1 MADDEVDLYASLE
14 PSTKDVAGDDFLFH
28 LYRGS
33 ELLQDN
39 RVHEAKLE
47 LEHALSVQPRD
58 AKGQDLLA
66 IVYFRLGLYPR
77 AISIYESL
85 IAMYP
90 QSATPRLNLALC
102 YLKTGQAAGA
112 RVELE
117 RVLELSPRHSRAWGY
132 LGLAFQRLGDY
143 ERACHAFLTGGHEVM
158 ARRLM
163 DMVGVPQQQRE
174 PDRAPRFPTD
184 PPRDRGLVNRAASEA
199 LEEIDRQAAFRT
211 DAGSETGAS
220 TSGTWAASEPGRE
233 RQAESGRGLSPSLL
247 PSLAPS
253 ESLLPP
259 VAARMDL
266 DFPLPPPPEPAHF
279 DPPPAST
286 TPGGSGSAFGRAEG
300 SEGGP
305 RSERVSIPSILP
317 HLAPPESPEVFARR
331 MLLVFPRLHNA
342 AVHQTG
348 LVVLRSSGLV
358 AVRFEMVRA
367 MSFPAGMTTRMLSR
381 RARGRDL
388 EESLGGPA
396 SPLFELQGSGEVV
409 LGPNVGSHLA
419 VVHATSEPIF
429 ARETALAAMEGP
441 VVYESGRLAGSD
453 GEVVQMIQLRS
464 GQAESRN
471 ATPDGGAPAQ
481 DDAEGTDGSSAT
493 TSRCVIVLNLP
504 NQVAALEVT
513 PAKPV
518 LLRTHAVIGWTG
530 RISPRNLPPSEAPGK
545 ARGFVSLTGEGMV
558 LLDGR

>member
-1 MADDEVDLYASLE
+1 MSDDEAE
-14 PSTKDVAGDDFLFH
+14 PTALSPSIDVKDVAGDDFLFH

-47 LEHALSVQPRD
+47 LEQALSVQPRD

-77 AISIYESL
+77 AIAIYESL

-163 DMVGVPQQQRE
+163 DMVGVPPQRE
-174 PDRAPRFPTD
+174 PERHSVRASTD
-184 PPRDRGLVNRAASEA
+184 PDGERGLVNRAASDA

-211 DAGSETGAS
+211 DAGAETGAS
-220 TSGTWAASEPGRE
+220 TSGTWAAVEPGRE
-233 RQAESGRGLSPSLL
+233 RVANGDSGRGLSPSLL

-259 VAARMDL
+259 VSTRMDL

-279 DPPPAST
+279 DPPPQSVRPEAD
-286 TPGGSGSAFGRAEG
+286 PGMANA
-300 SEGGP
+300 GP
-305 RSERVSIPSILP
+305 DLVPSLLP
-317 HLAPPESPEVFARR
+317 HLEPPESPEVFARR
-331 MLLVFPRLHNA
+331 ILLVFPRLHNA
-342 AVHQTG
+342 ALHPTG
-348 LVVLRSSGLV
+348 LVVLKSTGLL

-388 EESLGGPA
+388 DEPLGGPA
-396 SPLFELQGSGEVV
+396 SPLFELGGTGEVV
-409 LGPNVGSHLA
+409 LGPNVGTHLA
-419 VVHATSEPIF
+419 VLRATSEPMF
-429 ARETALAAMEGP
+429 TRETALAAIEGP
-441 VVYESGRLAGSD
+441 LVYESGRLAGSD

-464 GQAESRN
+464 GEGPES
-471 ATPDGGAPAQ
+471 
-481 DDAEGTDGSSAT
+481 GSPS
-493 TSRCVIVLNLP
+493 VVVLSLP
-504 NQVAALEVT
+504 NPTAALEVT

-530 RISPRNLPPSEAPGK
+530 RITPRNLPPSEAPGK